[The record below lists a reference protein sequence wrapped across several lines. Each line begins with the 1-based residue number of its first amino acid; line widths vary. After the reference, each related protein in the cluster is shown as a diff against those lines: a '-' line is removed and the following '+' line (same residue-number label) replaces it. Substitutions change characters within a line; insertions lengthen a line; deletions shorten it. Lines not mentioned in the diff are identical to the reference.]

1 MVSKKV
7 IFFFIFLIGKNRHG
21 IGKKVATVALIWNR
35 YERKAEN
42 PLKTES
48 YPSKMLSLTTPSP
61 SNDTRQ

>member
-7 IFFFIFLIGKNRHG
+7 FFFILLIGKNRHG

-48 YPSKMLSLTTPSP
+48 FLPFQNVVVDYSKP
-61 SNDTRQ
+61 